1 MKLNTITNS
10 DCLKYLKKLPDNS
23 VDLVLTDPPYFI
35 GFDGGKGW
43 DSQWKS
49 DREYIQWCIEWT
61 KECVRVLKDERML
74 VVWGTLKT
82 EAFLLYKLALN
93 RMEGITPQNE
103 IIWSYNWGGRSKD
116 NFARK
121 HEYAWC
127 YSTGD
132 KFLFNGDDV
141 RIDRKMNTNIRTGL
155 QHTKG
160 TIPTCVWEK
169 NNHTTSK
176 DYIGWHATTKNIDI
190 LSRIIKAYTNVND
203 VVLDCFMGSG
213 STAVASIRTG
223 RNFIGCERDKE
234 YYTKA
239 KKRICDSQKSD
250 TKNVSKASLASIL

>member
-43 DSQWKS
+43 DKQWKN

-61 KECVRVLKDERML
+61 KECIRVLKDERML

-127 YSTGD
+127 YSTGK
-132 KFLFNGDDV
+132 KFLFNADDV

-169 NNHTTSK
+169 NNHTTSE
-176 DYIGWHATTKNIDI
+176 DYCGWHPTTKNIEI
-190 LSRIIKAYTNVND
+190 LERIIRAYSNEND
-203 VVLDCFMGSG
+203 LVLDCFMGSG
-213 STAVASIRTG
+213 STAIACKKTNRDY
-223 RNFIGCERDKE
+223 IGCELDKE
-234 YYTKA
+234 YISKA
-239 KKRICDSQKSD
+239 RKRIKSYD
-250 TKNVSKASLASIL
+250 RIPTVTQFL